1 MVMAILNSGGGG
13 GSDVDGITGGVPGV
27 ARGVEDETSGIGP
40 VEGTTE
46 AGALMSAGISTG
58 YGSFVCSGC
67 GISGCSSS
75 AGAPGSAS

>member
-1 MVMAILNSGGGG
+1 MAILNSGGGG
-13 GSDVDGITGGVPGV
+13 GYDVDGITGGVPGV

-46 AGALMSAGISTG
+46 VGALMSAGISTG
-58 YGSFVCSGC
+58 CGSFGCSGC